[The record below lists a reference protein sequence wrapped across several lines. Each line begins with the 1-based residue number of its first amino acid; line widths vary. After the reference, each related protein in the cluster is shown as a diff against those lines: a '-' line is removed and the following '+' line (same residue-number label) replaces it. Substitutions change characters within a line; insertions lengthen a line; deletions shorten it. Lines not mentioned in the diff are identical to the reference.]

1 MESSQ
6 PKPAAPSQEAAP
18 AAPSKPS
25 PAPPK
30 PSAPATPPTFPR
42 TSDLSAKLLQRFPA
56 ARSDYVRP
64 RRFKV
69 TVPTDALEEA
79 AVFLRDE
86 LGFNHM
92 VAVSGTDYMA
102 KKEIEVIYFVAS
114 LRPGQE
120 DLVAALAVRTGREA
134 PVVPSLVEVWPGTE
148 YHEREAFEMLGVKFD
163 GHPDLRGILLPED
176 WHDIPPLRKDYVSPG
191 R

>member
-1 MESSQ
+1 MQSTGTAGQ
-6 PKPAAPSQEAAP
+6 R
-18 AAPSKPS
+18 
-25 PAPPK
+25 PPD
-30 PSAPATPPTFPR
+30 AR
-42 TSDLSAKLLQRFPA
+42 TADLSARLLQHAPS

-64 RRFKV
+64 KRFKV
-69 TVPTDALEEA
+69 TIAPEAVNGAAL
-79 AVFLRDE
+79 FLRDE
-86 LGFNHM
+86 LGFDHI

-120 DLVAALAVRTGREA
+120 DLVAALAERTNRDD
-134 PVVPSLVEVWPGTE
+134 PVVPSLVGVWPGAE
-148 YHEREAFEMLGVKFD
+148 YHERETFEMLGVKFD
-163 GHPDLRGILLPED
+163 GHPDLRGLLLPED